1 LAFSPDPAVRF
12 PVATLRDMAINS
24 SAEGQPE
31 RLPRENMK
39 EIIDR
44 LKSLNKID
52 VQMQTLKKDMDR
64 LPKGL
69 TEQQQATKTLKSA
82 IDRSKEQI
90 TKLKVEADSIELEV
104 KAGEEALKRLSTQM
118 NVLRTSKEFET
129 VRRQMDAQRA
139 WNKENEGKVLEI
151 LEKVDAIQKDQDK
164 NSATLAD
171 TEKKLSEETIRID
184 KEVSDLKAEYE
195 KLAAERNGLAKDVP
209 EKELT
214 IYNRIAAN
222 RGQAIAL
229 VDRGICS
236 ACFMKIPPQVHNMAL
251 LARELTQC
259 PSCGRI
265 LTSQ

>member
-1 LAFSPDPAVRF
+1 
-12 PVATLRDMAINS
+12 
-24 SAEGQPE
+24 
-31 RLPRENMK
+31 MK

-52 VQMQTLKKDMDR
+52 VQLQTLKKDMER
-64 LPKGL
+64 LPKAL
-69 TEQQQATKTLKSA
+69 TEQQQASKTLKSA
-82 IDRSKEQI
+82 IDRSKDQI
-90 TKLKVEADSIELEV
+90 TKHKIDADSIELEV
-104 KAGEEALKRLSTQM
+104 KSGEESLKRLATQM

-151 LEKVDAIQKDQDK
+151 LEKVDALQKDMDK
-164 NSATLAD
+164 NNASLTAAD
-171 TEKKLSEETIRID
+171 TKLAEDTIRVE
-184 KEVSDLKAEYE
+184 KEVAELKAEYE
-195 KLAAERNGLAKDVP
+195 KLAAERAELAKDVP

-236 ACFMKIPPQVHNMAL
+236 ACFMKIPPQIHNLAL
-251 LARELTQC
+251 LAREMTQC

-265 LTSQ
+265 LTAT